1 MREVNLVMIDRSKIK
16 IVKKENAPA
25 LRIKKLKKSVPRN
38 TAREM
43 VSTVSDW
50 VADFKSRKTAETKAA
65 LDLFRASTPRP
76 SES

>member
-1 MREVNLVMIDRSKIK
+1 MNDRSKIK
-16 IVKKENAPA
+16 IVKKEDAPA
-25 LRIKKLKKSVPRN
+25 LRIKKRKKKAEPRN

-50 VADFKSRKTAETKAA
+50 VADFKTRKSAETKAA
-65 LDLFRASTPRP
+65 FDIFRSSTPRP

>member
-1 MREVNLVMIDRSKIK
+1 MNDRSKIK
-16 IVKKENAPA
+16 IVKKEDAPA
-25 LRIKKLKKSVPRN
+25 LRIKKRKKKAAPRN

-50 VADFKSRKTAETKAA
+50 VADFKTRKSAETKAA
-65 LDLFRASTPRP
+65 FDIFRVSTPRP

>member
-1 MREVNLVMIDRSKIK
+1 MIDRPKIK
-16 IVKKENAPA
+16 IVKKDEATAFKLN
-25 LRIKKLKKSVPRN
+25 KKKRKRSKPKN

-50 VADFKSRKTAETKAA
+50 VAEFKTRKSAETKAA
-65 LDLFRASTPRP
+65 FDLFRTSNPHP